1 MTPHRD
7 EQKTDFV
14 RKDRGWRNKHTPQ
27 RADHN
32 GVSLIRQELHFVG
45 LKAGQDP
52 VGRVMTLDGRERFRR
67 AAEGFETRHRLAVRK
82 TQQAAAHQ
90 RKQKKSQ
97 EHAIQD
103 ACLPGP
109 GLRKCAHTITA
120 LCSNRA
126 DQPSYGH
133 IPQYIIPYHSCVKK
147 ATRKP
152 REFVKSARIAGKP
165 YFLYWGK
172 GTRGQ
177 IGRAREHAG
186 HCAGFVSG
194 IPCHVPDAA

>member
-1 MTPHRD
+1 
-7 EQKTDFV
+7 
-14 RKDRGWRNKHTPQ
+14 
-27 RADHN
+27 
-32 GVSLIRQELHFVG
+32 
-45 LKAGQDP
+45 
-52 VGRVMTLDGRERFRR
+52 MTLDGRERFRR

-126 DQPSYGH
+126 DQPLYGH
-133 IPQYIIPYHSCVKK
+133 IPHYIIPYHSCVKK

-152 REFVKSARIAGKP
+152 REFVKLARIAGKP
-165 YFLYWGK
+165 YFSPLGK
-172 GTRGQ
+172 GD
-177 IGRAREHAG
+177 ARTDREAPENMQVI
-186 HCAGFVSG
+186 ALVSSPGFLV
-194 IPCHVPDAA
+194 IWLMRR